1 MDIRFIDSLISVIET
16 GSIAAAARKQNLT
29 AAAISQRI
37 KSLEQTLNC
46 TLLSRTGH
54 SAKATDACLN
64 ILPRLRDIQRQVDLI
79 QHDLD
84 TKKLSGELRVGVIS
98 SLLSSVLPRCI
109 TRLKQQAP
117 DILLQITP
125 GPSQFIYQQLIEQK
139 IDVALLV
146 EPHFALPKVLQQTL
160 LFVEPLALIASSSKA
175 ITTTTAHA
183 LCAQPYIQ
191 YDHLSWGG
199 ALAKRYLTDQQ
210 IQVDILCE
218 IDALES
224 IALMVEQGM
233 GVSLIPAWEGL
244 HKLSPLINIKEI
256 DNPIYDR
263 RITLLSHRQNA
274 KEKIMQAFDQALSA
288 VLPQ

>member
-1 MDIRFIDSLISVIET
+1 MDTRFIDSLISVIET

-37 KSLEQTLNC
+37 KSLENNLNC
-46 TLLSRTGH
+46 ALLSRTGH

-64 ILPRLRDIQRQVDLI
+64 ILPRLRDIQQQVDLI

-84 TKKLSGELRVGVIS
+84 TTSLSGELRIGVIS
-98 SLLSSVLPRCI
+98 SLLTSVLPRCI
-109 TRLKQQAP
+109 THLKQQAP

-125 GPSQFIYQQLIEQK
+125 GASQFIYQQLIEQK

-146 EPHFALPKVLQQTL
+146 EPSFALPKVLQQTI
-160 LFVEPLALIASSSKA
+160 LFIEPLALIEPSSNA
-175 ITTTTAHA
+175 ITTTQA
-183 LCAQPYIQ
+183 LTTQPYIQ

-199 ALAKRYLTDQQ
+199 ALAKRYLTDKQ
-210 IQVDILCE
+210 IQVDTLCE

-233 GVSLIPAWEGL
+233 GVSLVPHWENL
-244 HKLSPLINIKEI
+244 SKLAPQVNIKKI
-256 DNPIYDR
+256 DNPIYNR
-263 RITLLSHRQNA
+263 RIIRLSHRQNA
-274 KEKIMQAFDQALSA
+274 KEKIMQAFDQALLA
-288 VLPQ
+288 ALPR

>member
-29 AAAISQRI
+29 AAAVSQRI
-37 KSLEQTLNC
+37 KSLENTLNC
-46 TLLSRTGH
+46 ALLSRTGH

-84 TKKLSGELRVGVIS
+84 TKKLSGELRIGVIS

-109 TRLKQQAP
+109 TRLKLQAP
-117 DILLQITP
+117 DILLQIIP

-146 EPHFALPKVLQQTL
+146 EPSFALPKVLQQTL
-160 LFVEPLALIASSSKA
+160 LFIEPLALIESSSKA
-175 ITTTTAHA
+175 SKITAQA
-183 LCAQPYIQ
+183 LSAQPYIQ

-210 IQVDILCE
+210 IQVDTLCE

-224 IALMVEQGM
+224 IALMVEQEM
-233 GVSLIPAWEGL
+233 GVSLIPHWEGL
-244 HKLSPLINIKEI
+244 HKLAPLINIKEI
-256 DNPIYDR
+256 DNPIYNR
-263 RITLLSHRQNA
+263 RITQLSHRQNA

-288 VLPQ
+288 ALPQ